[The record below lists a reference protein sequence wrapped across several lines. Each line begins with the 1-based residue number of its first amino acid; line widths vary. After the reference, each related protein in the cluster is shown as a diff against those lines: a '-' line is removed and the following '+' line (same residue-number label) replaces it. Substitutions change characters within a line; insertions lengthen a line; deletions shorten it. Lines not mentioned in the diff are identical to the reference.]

1 MSYGKIVFG
10 GISIA
15 ITGWMLL
22 IGIPLMFSA
31 LFWFI
36 NQIYS
41 IILFFVSIIILGIFV
56 YAFLNK

>member
-22 IGIPLMFSA
+22 IGIPFMFSVI
-31 LFWFI
+31 WYFI
-36 NQIYS
+36 DKAIS
-41 IILFFVSIIILGIFV
+41 LLSFLIGVIVLAIFV